1 MGIFKKEKQEE
12 SNVSK
17 LIKRSNNIINI
28 FQKAADD
35 LADVNEDIEVEQDT
49 ISAQIKELNMK
60 HESLQ
65 ITKVDNAK
73 LEQKIRA
80 FLED

>member
-1 MGIFKKEKQEE
+1 MGIFSKEKQEE

-28 FQKAADD
+28 FKKSADD
-35 LADVNEDIEVEQDT
+35 LADVNEDIEFEQDT

-60 HESLQ
+60 YESLQ
-65 ITKVDNAK
+65 LTKVDNAK

>member
-12 SNVSK
+12 SNVLK

-28 FQKAADD
+28 FKKAADD
-35 LADVNEDIEVEQDT
+35 LADVNEDIEFEQDT
-49 ISAQIKELNMK
+49 ISAQIKELSMK

>member
-12 SNVSK
+12 SNVLK

-28 FQKAADD
+28 FKKAADD
-35 LADVNEDIEVEQDT
+35 LTDVNKDIEFEQDT
-49 ISAQIKELNMK
+49 ISAQIKELSMK

>member
-12 SNVSK
+12 SNVLK

-28 FQKAADD
+28 FKKAADD
-35 LADVNEDIEVEQDT
+35 LTDVNEDIEFEQDT

>member
-12 SNVSK
+12 SNVLK

-28 FQKAADD
+28 FKKAADD
-35 LADVNEDIEVEQDT
+35 LADVNEDIEVEQDI